1 MHFGASTVLW
11 TAQPGRASLPA
22 LAQCAAAAGAD
33 WIELPLYGDTLVLDA
48 DATAVLLR
56 EHSLGLSVCTALGLH
71 EDIASAD
78 PAARAT
84 GEASLN
90 VCVVQAARMGARLIV
105 GSFRC
110 DDLATHVA
118 DDAER
123 QRALDRQCAVLRR
136 VAARAADAGLV
147 LAIEP
152 INRYE
157 SCHVNTIAQALALTQ
172 RVDHAALGVMIDT
185 FHAHMEEVSIA
196 AAVRAAGA
204 KLLHVHANES
214 HRGIPGQGAID
225 WQAVR
230 NALRDIGYDGALVIE
245 TFDFHVP
252 EVAVGGRM
260 WRALGTSGSSG
271 DDIARQGLAFLRRA
285 LS

>member
-1 MHFGASTVLW
+1 MRFGASTVLW
-11 TAQPGRASLPA
+11 TAQPDRTSLPA
-22 LAQCAAAAGAD
+22 LAKRAAAAGAD

-48 DATAVLLR
+48 DATASVLRAL
-56 EHSLGLSVCTALGLH
+56 SLGLSVCTALGPH

-78 PAARAT
+78 AAARAT
-84 GEASLN
+84 GEVSLD
-90 VCVVQAARMGARLIV
+90 VCVAQAARMGARLIV

-110 DDLATHVA
+110 DDLATRAV
-118 DDAER
+118 DEAER

-136 VAARAADAGLV
+136 VAARAVDAGLV

-157 SCHVNTIAQALALTQ
+157 SCHVNTIEQALALTQ
-172 RVDHAALGVMIDT
+172 RVDHPGLGVMIDT

-196 AAVRAAGA
+196 AAVRAAGP

-225 WQAVR
+225 WKAVR
-230 NALRDIGYDGALVIE
+230 DALRDIGFDGALVIE
-245 TFDFHVP
+245 TFDLHVP

-260 WRALGTSGSSG
+260 WRAMGTSGSSG
-271 DDIARQGLAFLRRA
+271 DDIARQGLTFLRRT

>member
-11 TAQPGRASLPA
+11 TAQPDPARLPA
-22 LAQCAAAAGAD
+22 LVRRAAAAGAD
-33 WIELPLYGDTLVLDA
+33 WIELPLYGDSLVLDA
-48 DATAVLLR
+48 DDTAALLR
-56 EHSLGLSVCTALGLH
+56 GHSLGLSVCTALGLH

-78 PAARAT
+78 AAVRAT

-90 VCVVQAARMGARLIV
+90 VCVAQAARMGARLIV

-110 DDLATHVA
+110 DDLATRPA
-118 DDAER
+118 DESGR
-123 QRALDRQCAVLRR
+123 QRALDHQSAVLRR
-136 VAARAADAGLV
+136 VAARAADAGLM

-157 SCHVNTIAQALALTQ
+157 SCHVNTIEQALALTR
-172 RVDHAALGVMIDT
+172 RVDHPALGVMMDT
-185 FHAHMEEVSIA
+185 FHAHLEEVSIA

-230 NALRDIGYDGALVIE
+230 DALRGIGFDGALVIE
-245 TFDFHVP
+245 TFDVHMP
-252 EVAVGGRM
+252 EQAVGGRM

-271 DDIARQGLAFLRRA
+271 DDIAQQGLAFLRRA
-285 LS
+285 LV